1 MGNKIL
7 VADDDEEIRGALS
20 RILAD
25 YDLVSAEDG
34 KTALKLAASEK
45 PAVVLLDV
53 AMPGLDGLQVLR
65 KLREMRHAPAVI
77 MITGDSSEET
87 VKKALST
94 GVFSYIIKPVE
105 KDQVREQVRRAFQF
119 LEESGE

>member
-7 VADDDEEIRGALS
+7 LADDDEEILGALS